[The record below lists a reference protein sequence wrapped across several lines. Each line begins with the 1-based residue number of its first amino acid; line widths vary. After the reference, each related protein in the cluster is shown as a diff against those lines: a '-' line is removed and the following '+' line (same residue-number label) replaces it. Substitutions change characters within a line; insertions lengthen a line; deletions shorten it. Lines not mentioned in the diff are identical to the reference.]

1 MLINCRLS
9 KFLLSCFLIFSPLIN
24 LVHAENQD
32 NRASSSRYKIG
43 PGDVLEISVWK
54 EPDLEKRL
62 VVLPD
67 GVVSFPLMGSF
78 KAENKTIDEIQDLIT
93 TKLEKVLVEPIVS
106 VSLLSFES
114 QQIYVI
120 GKVNRPGAFTVNGAI
135 DVMQA
140 LSLAGGM
147 ATFADQDSIN
157 ILRREN
163 GKLTAIQFDYSDIE
177 NGEKL
182 EQNIILKKG
191 DVVVVP

>member
-1 MLINCRLS
+1 
-9 KFLLSCFLIFSPLIN
+9 LIFSPLIN